1 MSTISQF
8 KIAIPQSD
16 LDDLNARLRQTRF
29 VSELPEGN
37 DDAGL
42 RLDYITRLVDFWRDE
57 YDWRS
62 VEARL
67 NQLPQYTTLIDGQR
81 VHFVHVKSAELGA
94 RALLLTHGWPTTFV
108 EYADVIDRLTNPE
121 AHGGNA
127 DDAFH
132 VVIPSIPGFGFSGPT
147 TEAGWN
153 RHRVARAW
161 KELMRRLGYD
171 RYIAAG
177 NDVGSLVS
185 PEVGRADPDH
195 VMGVHVTQI
204 FSFPSGDP
212 AELARLTP
220 EEHEQLKVLQ
230 WFEASMNGYQK
241 LQQTKPQNIGHALA
255 DSPVGQLAWSAQ
267 LFGEVV
273 TPEFIITNVMIYWLT
288 NTGASSARIYYE
300 DAHAADVPSTPTEVP
315 IGLSNFAWDFQS
327 IRSLAERDHS
337 NIVFWNRHQ
346 VGGHFAT
353 QMTPDLWVEDMRQFA
368 RLVR

>member
-1 MSTISQF
+1 MSSISQF
-8 KIAIPQSD
+8 KIAIPQTD
-16 LDDLNARLRQTRF
+16 LDELMARLRQVRF
-29 VSELPEGN
+29 ANELPDGN

-42 RLDYITRLVDFWRDE
+42 RLGYIKRLVTFWRDE

-62 VEARL
+62 VEAGL
-67 NQLPQYTTLIDGQR
+67 NQLPQYVTHIDGQHI
-81 VHFVHVKSAELGA
+81 HFVHVRSSVPGA
-94 RALLLTHGWPTTFV
+94 KALLLTHGWPTTFV
-108 EYADVIDRLTNPE
+108 EYANVIDRLVDPV
-121 AHGGNA
+121 AHGGSA

-132 VVIPSIPGFGFSGPT
+132 VIIPSVPGFAFSGPT

-153 RHRVARAW
+153 RYRVARAW

-185 PEVGRADPDH
+185 PEVGRIDPEH

-212 AELARLTP
+212 AELARLEP
-220 EEHEQLKVLQ
+220 EEHEQLKMLQ
-230 WFEASMNGYQK
+230 WFQASMSGYQK
-241 LQQTKPQNIGHALA
+241 LQQTKPQNIGHAIA

-267 LFGEVV
+267 LFGDAV

-288 NTGASSARIYYE
+288 NTGASSARLYYE
-300 DAHAADVPSTPTEVP
+300 DAHTDETPISPTEVP

-327 IRSLAERDHS
+327 IRTLAERDHK

-346 VGGHFAT
+346 AGGHFGT
-353 QMTPDLWVEDMRQFA
+353 QMTPDLWIEDVRSFA
-368 RLVR
+368 RLVV

>member
-1 MSTISQF
+1 MSSISEF
-8 KIAIPQSD
+8 KIAVPQDD
-16 LDDLNARLRQTRF
+16 LDDLSARLRRVRF
-29 VSELPEGN
+29 ANELPGGSDE
-37 DDAGL
+37 AGL
-42 RLDYITRLVDFWRDE
+42 RLDYIKRLVEYWRDE
-57 YDWRS
+57 YDWRG

-67 NQLPQYTTLIDGQR
+67 NQLPQYVTLIDGQR
-81 VHFVHVKSAELGA
+81 VHFIHVKSAVPGA

-108 EYADVIDRLTNPE
+108 EYTNVIDRLVNPI
-121 AHGGNA
+121 AHGGNSE
-127 DDAFH
+127 DAFH
-132 VVIPSIPGFGFSGPT
+132 VVIPSLPGFGFSGPT

-153 RHRVARAW
+153 RYRVARAW

-171 RYIAAG
+171 RY
-177 NDVGSLVS
+177 DVGSLVS
-185 PEVGRADPDH
+185 PEVGRVDPEH
-195 VMGVHVTQI
+195 VMGVHVTQL

-212 AELARLTP
+212 AELGKLSP

-241 LQQTKPQNIGHALA
+241 LQQTKPQNIGHAIA
-255 DSPVGQLAWSAQ
+255 DSPAGQLAWSAQ

-300 DAHAADVPSTPTEVP
+300 DAHAADVPSTPTQVP

-327 IRSLAERDHS
+327 IRSLAERDHR

-346 VGGHFAT
+346 AGGHFAT
-353 QMTPDLWVEDMRQFA
+353 QMTPDLWVDDMRKFA
-368 RLVR
+368 RLVG

>member
-1 MSTISQF
+1 MSSISEF
-8 KIAIPQSD
+8 KIAVPQAD
-16 LDDLNARLRQTRF
+16 LDDLSARLHRVRF
-29 VSELPEGN
+29 ASELPGGN

-42 RLDYITRLVDFWRDE
+42 RVDYIKRLVDFWRDE
-57 YDWRS
+57 YVWRS

-67 NQLPQYTTLIDGQR
+67 NRLPQFMTLIDGQS
-81 VHFVHVKSAELGA
+81 VHFVHVKSPVPGA
-94 RALLLTHGWPTTFV
+94 KALLLTHGWPTTFV
-108 EYADVIDRLTNPE
+108 EYADVIDRLVDPV

-127 DDAFH
+127 EDAFN
-132 VVIPSIPGFGFSGPT
+132 VVIPSLPGFGFSGPT
-147 TEAGWN
+147 SEAGWN
-153 RHRVARAW
+153 RYRVARAW

-185 PEVGRADPDH
+185 PEVGRVDPEH

-212 AELARLTP
+212 TELDRLSP
-220 EEHEQLKVLQ
+220 EEHEQLKVLK
-230 WFEASMNGYQK
+230 WFEASMNGFQK

-255 DSPVGQLAWSAQ
+255 DSPIGQLAWSAQ

-300 DAHAADVPSTPTEVP
+300 DAHAADVPSTPTQVP

-327 IRSLAERDHS
+327 IRTLAERDHR
-337 NIVFWNRHQ
+337 NIVLWKRHQ
-346 VGGHFAT
+346 TGGHFAT
-353 QMTPDLWVEDMRQFA
+353 QMTPDLWVDDMRKFGQ
-368 RLVR
+368 LVG